1 MRASSIH
8 AAKPTK
14 TKPALAQ
21 KVVDTLAHGY
31 QFTLTD
37 PKRAALDLEQQVP
50 GLEPKL
56 VSQQLTALLPAFQ
69 GPGGHVGAFDMAM
82 LRSWAQWEARFGI
95 VSRPP
100 DVSRAFDPSFA
111 ADVPPPSS
119 G

>member
-1 MRASSIH
+1 VLCATDQTLRRD
-8 AAKPTK
+8 PG
-14 TKPALAQ
+14 LAQ

-31 QFTLTD
+31 QFTLTN

-69 GPGGHVGAFDMAM
+69 GPGGHVGALDMST
-82 LRSWAQWEARFGI
+82 LRSWARWEARFGI

-100 DVSRAFDPSFA
+100 DASRAFDPSFA
-111 ADVPPPSS
+111 ADVPPAPS